1 MRRALL
7 LFVFTGLLAL
17 SSFGAVGKA
26 SAASP
31 QAEDSCLSGQLK
43 TARVTTSVRLKHDG
57 EDYTK
62 AETDLVVQVPKT
74 WKLARSLLLNG
85 DTERYRSAMRCVL
98 RYPDDPYPYRDTE
111 ARPWPP
117 EVTVEAKWITVRQ
130 RAVTYVYDRRD
141 RDFGPWRITVGKRF
155 WTLALVRP
163 PALDKAWW
171 REITVDLG
179 GRAAR
184 TMSPT
189 PTKGSTTRLTW
200 VRAKAGGEPPEVRI
214 AVQPPAMKAL
224 ITGWGEKPWY
234 LVPSVTWLTWE
245 LAVFPVML
253 VLVRRLR
260 RTPASPPRTPA
271 DEAAPASS
279 RETADERTARRDL
292 LLWAYVAFA
301 VALVYEV
308 DDMAPSLAG
317 DYGVLDWWPEY
328 RTAIHFGL
336 AACGGA
342 AFCLFG
348 LYGFFGRLRIAALSA
363 VLVATAY
370 PVVMASAPHWFGLP
384 AGFWLDENDIA
395 DIERLRYTGGFLWL
409 ALACCCV
416 AFVWLVGTASA
427 VRRLRA
433 RPGELPGRPRQGR
446 SLRWLLVLCAI
457 TAVAIVALA
466 VWAKQNSWEQE
477 AWLSIGPGDEF
488 YDRWH
493 LAHLYNSMA
502 WFPSDWPDTFSVWA
516 AWLIRNGI
524 LLAVLAARSNAP
536 GASPVSPPLPEKLI
550 LTVLFLTS
558 VVPIPGWYVGVPA
571 SLLDLPLIVLAGF
584 LLLGL
589 GRRRSVLSQELPA
602 GTPLREVIRESDRPW
617 LIDSARKYRDLH
629 LQLRRWEQGDQ
640 EGERIGLET
649 RLDDLHRWNPDDTTS
664 PHAGK
669 ALPDSV
675 DAIELILAW
684 GPRDTWFSNA
694 CRAAFFAAVI
704 ALPATAISFW
714 ANHVRGPLWGNV
726 PRDQFGV
733 VTLVQS
739 VIGSEVIWAAAG
751 FVLGALWRVLPGRRG
766 PAKALGLSLVYATP
780 VGLYWIISRAVE
792 QPSGTWALDVALTLL
807 VLTTTGVAMDIDT
820 FRNEGHYWP
829 TKAALLLSIY
839 QLRTASVQLAFFVA
853 QVVALVGVWQQ
864 LKGNDPMV
872 LIEPQS
878 PTGTQGGPSTG
889 DSP

>member
-1 MRRALL
+1 MRRVVL
-7 LFVFTGLLAL
+7 LFVFTGLLVL
-17 SSFGAVGKA
+17 SSLGAAGRA
-26 SAASP
+26 SAAGP
-31 QAEDSCLSGQLK
+31 EAQDSCLSGQLR
-43 TARVTTSVRLKHDG
+43 TARVETSVRLKHDG

-74 WKLARSLLLNG
+74 WKLARDLLLNG
-85 DTERYRSAMRCVL
+85 DTGRYRAAMRCVL

-117 EVTVEAKWITVRQ
+117 EVSVEAKWITVRH
-130 RAVTYVYDRRD
+130 RAVTYVDDRRD

-155 WTLALVRP
+155 WTLALVHP
-163 PALDKAWW
+163 PALAKSWW

-189 PTKGSTTRLTW
+189 PTEGSATELTW
-200 VRAKAGGEPPEVRI
+200 VRAEPGGEPPEVRI
-214 AVQPPAMKAL
+214 AVQPPATKAL
-224 ITGWGEKPWY
+224 MTGWGQKPWY
-234 LVPSVTWLTWE
+234 LVPSLTWLTWD
-245 LAVFPVML
+245 LALFPVML
-253 VLVRRLR
+253 LLVRGLR
-260 RTPASPPRTPA
+260 RTPASSP
-271 DEAAPASS
+271 
-279 RETADERTARRDL
+279 ETAAEKTTRRDL
-292 LLWAYVAFA
+292 LLWTYVAFA
-301 VALVYEV
+301 VALIYEL
-308 DDMAPSLAG
+308 DDLGPSLAG

-342 AFCLFG
+342 AFCLYG
-348 LYGFFGRLRIAALSA
+348 LYGFFGRPRIVVLSA

-370 PVVMASAPHWFGLP
+370 PVVVASVPGRFGLP
-384 AGFWLDENDIA
+384 ARFWLDENNLTDVQ
-395 DIERLRYTGGFLWL
+395 RLRDTGGFLWL

-416 AFVWLVGTASA
+416 AFVWLVGTALA

-433 RPGELPGRPRQGR
+433 RSAVAPGAPQQGG
-446 SLRWLLVLCAI
+446 SPWGLLGLCAL
-457 TAVAIVALA
+457 TAVAVVALA
-466 VWAKQNSWEQE
+466 VWAKQNTWEQE
-477 AWLSIGPGDEF
+477 AWLSVGPGDEF

-493 LAHLYNSMA
+493 LTHLYNSMA
-502 WFPSDWPDTFSVWA
+502 WFPSDWPDWFSVWA
-516 AWLIRNGI
+516 AWLVRSGVLI
-524 LLAVLAARSNAP
+524 AVLAARSRAP
-536 GASPVSPPLPEKLI
+536 GVSPVSPPLPEKLI
-550 LTVLFLTS
+550 LTVLFLTV
-558 VVPIPGWYVGVPA
+558 VVPIPGWYVGVSA
-571 SLLDLPLIVLAGF
+571 YVLDLPLIVLAGW
-584 LLLGL
+584 LLLDL
-589 GRRRSVLSQELPA
+589 GRRRSVLSQELLP
-602 GTPLREVIRESDRPW
+602 GTPLREVIREPDRQW
-617 LIDSARKYRDLH
+617 LIESARKYRDLH

-640 EGERIGLET
+640 EGERTELEA

-664 PHAGK
+664 PYAGK

-675 DAIELILAW
+675 DAIELVLAW
-684 GPRDTWFSNA
+684 GPRDTWFRNA
-694 CRAAFFAAVI
+694 CRAAFLAAVI

-714 ANHVRGPLWGNV
+714 ANQIRGPLWGNV

-733 VTLVQS
+733 ASLVQS
-739 VIGSEVIWAAAG
+739 LVTTELIWAAAG
-751 FVLGALWRVLPGRRG
+751 FVLGALWRTLPGRRG

-780 VGLYWIISRAVE
+780 VGLHWITSRAVE
-792 QPSGTWALDVALTLL
+792 QPFGTWALDVALTLL
-807 VLTTTGVAMDIDT
+807 ILTTTGVAMDIDT
-820 FRNEGHYWP
+820 FRKEGHYWP

-889 DSP
+889 DAP